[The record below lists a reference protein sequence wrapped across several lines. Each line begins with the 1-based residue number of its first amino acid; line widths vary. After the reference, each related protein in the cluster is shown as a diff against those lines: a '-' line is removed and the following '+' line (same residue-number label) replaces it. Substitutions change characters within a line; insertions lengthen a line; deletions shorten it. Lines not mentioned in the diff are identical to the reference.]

1 MTWQTARLGAG
12 LGAIR
17 WPYRVIAVESQS
29 RLLTVCGHDR
39 LLATG
44 IDLRPYP
51 DAPSALLNLMAED
64 PSAVLAPTDLIGVN
78 LLGFIRTIV
87 TRSDF
92 PVIIGLTGD
101 EESHQNA
108 FHALEAG
115 ARGLISLPVN
125 PDQLSSAIRQLG
137 LTRIESAASL
147 RYGQIDLDRQAHQVR
162 VGGRAVRLSPREFAL
177 VEYLLAEAPRVVS
190 VAEIAAVIGYDKP
203 MDGSA
208 RARKYVEKLRRKL
221 NEAQPGQPPVL
232 ETVRGLG
239 YRVVDTDG

>member
-1 MTWQTARLGAG
+1 MTWQTARFGAG

-17 WPYRVIAVESQS
+17 WPYRVIAVESPS
-29 RLLTVCGHDR
+29 RVLTLCGRDR
-39 LLATG
+39 LLASG

-51 DAPSALLNLMAED
+51 DGPSALLNLMAED
-64 PSAVLAPTDLIGVN
+64 PGAVLAPTDLLGVS

-87 TRSDF
+87 GRSDI

-101 EESHQNA
+101 EESHQQA
-108 FHALEAG
+108 FRGLEAG

-137 LTRIESAASL
+137 LTRVESAASL
-147 RYGQIDLDRQAHQVR
+147 RYGPISLNRQAHQVR
-162 VGGRAVRLSPREFAL
+162 VRGRVVRLAPREFAL

-190 VAEIAAVIGYDKP
+190 VAEIAAVLGYDKQA
-203 MDGSA
+203 DGSA
-208 RARKYVEKLRRKL
+208 RTRKYVEKLRRKL
-221 NEAQPGQPPVL
+221 NEARPGQPPVL

-239 YRVVDTDG
+239 YRVVDNDG